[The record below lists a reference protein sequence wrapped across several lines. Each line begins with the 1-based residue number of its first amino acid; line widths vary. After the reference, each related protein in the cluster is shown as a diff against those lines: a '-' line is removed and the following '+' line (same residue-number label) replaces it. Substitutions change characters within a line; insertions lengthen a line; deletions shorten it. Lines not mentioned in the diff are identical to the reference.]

1 MATKTL
7 TTENSSG
14 RSLSVFSYP
23 KSPFQLFAASGQ
35 EIFTAEPQDG
45 SALVEVGSLPS
56 HMLPMLGGA
65 FSLIDYGRLRLL
77 LESTLTFFPEV
88 PCSVLTLSGLVT
100 GDCLSCS
107 GACSARMCVGY
118 DPCGAAEFILLA
130 DVCGLILYVI
140 MPPSLVRVKDVTRLR
155 SARLLAVSGLAC
167 GSSQLFI
174 SLYLHRP
181 MKGVDTCLDLS
192 ICGFLFRRSCTFSHR
207 LGSLLLVFAFK
218 MVGSSIYTVTSVLTQ
233 RELDLHCATFNIP
246 VELRPK
252 LPDRNST
259 IKDSQEG
266 KIGMWLSFSK
276 RGGVDDPCCYSKKF
290 DSLKNWNNRFFWIDA
305 SVCLLS
311 TPWFN
316 GTSVVKDPLPL
327 DEAVDL
333 PWVELL
339 NDNRTL
345 IRKYPETFL
354 CLVGLS
360 RSFIKT
366 GVRPTLLYD
375 NDEEIGLLDFVKYVD
390 PFKVKVR
397 ERTLADNEDELN
409 VNSGKQKQR
418 VAFVSGSPPVK
429 KARAEGIV
437 ISDSRPS
444 MADKSPSDLR
454 RLSRQNKEAD
464 TGSGSTALATKD
476 VTSFSVTPTP
486 ERVLEDVSDD
496 NVRTCPPSGHFV
508 ILSYVTADT
517 DLPDSP
523 QVVPPATSA
532 TTGVNAPVG
541 DGRRLSGSGPEA
553 GALSAT
559 PSQGSSADDFYESQT
574 IDSASAL
581 NVYAALRNQHD
592 AAFLDVVNIN
602 SAQHVCM
609 VSELRLHYEHEIMTS
624 EKFKKKFT
632 DSVAVV
638 QQRDAE
644 IAILKAWL
652 EKSEAEAAKVIELRK
667 YVSDLEVTVAIKVG
681 ELANLHT
688 KNVGLVER
696 VSALESERDSLKNQV
711 VGEGK
716 MREEFVSQQDATKR
730 RFAKC
735 AAELDARIADVRR
748 DMDNDL
754 YPHMLTAIA
763 GRRWVVGHGFRLA
776 VYKCARSVECRS
788 ALGKVEAYDLEVEG
802 KYVATVSEFEGVS
815 FPLLDELEGLKDS
828 PLALI
833 MYALT
838 LKDGQGNKD
847 ATPEFAWFQP
857 SIDLVYVPV
866 YSESGSVDREML
878 LSDVIPAIRQS
889 AERRG
894 LCPPSSSASGGTS
907 GPAPSYDSSLGV
919 TDYHVSTLVLASDGG
934 SAN

>member
-1 MATKTL
+1 MARKGVRL
-7 TTENSSG
+7 G
-14 RSLSVFSYP
+14 R
-23 KSPFQLFAASGQ
+23 
-35 EIFTAEPQDG
+35 
-45 SALVEVGSLPS
+45 
-56 HMLPMLGGA
+56 
-65 FSLIDYGRLRLL
+65 
-77 LESTLTFFPEV
+77 TLTFFPEV

-140 MPPSLVRVKDVTRLR
+140 MPPSLVRVEDVTRLR

-181 MKGVDTCLDLS
+181 MRGVDTCLDLS
-192 ICGFLFRRSCTFSHR
+192 ICGFLFRR

-266 KIGMWLSFSK
+266 KIGILIFLNCLSSARRRWLSFSK

-366 GVRPTLLYD
+366 DVRPTLLYD
-375 NDEEIGLLDFVKYVD
+375 NDEGRL
-390 PFKVKVR
+390 
-397 ERTLADNEDELN
+397 ERTLADNEVPLNTKTGDRVLSPSAQTISLVDHTIQDELN
-409 VNSGKQKQR
+409 FNSCKWKRG

-429 KARAEGIV
+429 KAWAEGIV
-437 ISDSRPS
+437 ISNSQPS
-444 MADKSPSDLR
+444 TTGKSPSALR
-454 RLSRQNKEAD
+454 RLSRQNEQAD
-464 TGSGSTALATKD
+464 TGSGSVAPATED

-508 ILSYVTADT
+508 VLSSVTADT

-624 EKFKKKFT
+624 ENFKKKFT

-652 EKSEAEAAKVIELRK
+652 EKSEAEAAKVIELHK

>member
-1 MATKTL
+1 MA
-7 TTENSSG
+7 
-14 RSLSVFSYP
+14 RP
-23 KSPFQLFAASGQ
+23 IFQPIVS
-35 EIFTAEPQDG
+35 
-45 SALVEVGSLPS
+45 
-56 HMLPMLGGA
+56 
-65 FSLIDYGRLRLL
+65 
-77 LESTLTFFPEV
+77 
-88 PCSVLTLSGLVT
+88 

-107 GACSARMCVGY
+107 RVILPRSGRCLASLDTFGFGLETVLLFCVACA
-118 DPCGAAEFILLA
+118 CGHR
-130 DVCGLILYVI
+130 LILYVLSC
-140 MPPSLVRVKDVTRLR
+140 PPSIVRVRMLQTLDR
-155 SARLLAVSGLAC
+155 SAVGGSGPAC

-192 ICGFLFRRSCTFSHR
+192 ICGFLFRRSAPFVKTGIRFS
-207 LGSLLLVFAFK
+207 
-218 MVGSSIYTVTSVLTQ
+218 SVL
-233 RELDLHCATFNIP
+233 LFNIP

-252 LPDRNST
+252 LLIENLQS
-259 IKDSQEG
+259 
-266 KIGMWLSFSK
+266 KIVKGEDWH
-276 RGGVDDPCCYSKKF
+276 RGGADDPCCYSKKF
-290 DSLKNWNNRFFWIDA
+290 DSLKNWNNCFFWIDA
-305 SVCLLS
+305 SVCLFS

-316 GTSVVKDPLPL
+316 GTSVVKDSLPV

-333 PWVELL
+333 PCVELL
-339 NDNRTL
+339 NENRTL

-366 GVRPTLLYD
+366 GIRPTLLYD
-375 NDEEIGLLDFVKYVD
+375 NDEGRL
-390 PFKVKVR
+390 
-397 ERTLADNEDELN
+397 ERTLADNEVPLNTKTGDRVLSPSAQTISLVDHTIQDELN
-409 VNSGKQKQR
+409 FNSCKWKRG

-429 KARAEGIV
+429 KAWAEGIV
-437 ISDSRPS
+437 ISNSRPS
-444 MADKSPSDLR
+444 TTGKSPSALR
-454 RLSRQNKEAD
+454 RLSRQNEQAD
-464 TGSGSTALATKD
+464 TGSGSVAPATED

-559 PSQGSSADDFYESQT
+559 PSQGSSADVTTLPFAGTFLIMSLLLVTRQLFASAYYESE
-574 IDSASAL
+574 
-581 NVYAALRNQHD
+581 YLRRSLMIVLQ
-592 AAFLDVVNIN
+592 
-602 SAQHVCM
+602 CP
-609 VSELRLHYEHEIMTS
+609 
-624 EKFKKKFT
+624 KGW
-632 DSVAVV
+632 
-638 QQRDAE
+638 E
-644 IAILKAWL
+644 IAYSEAWL
-652 EKSEAEAAKVIELRK
+652 E
-667 YVSDLEVTVAIKVG
+667 
-681 ELANLHT
+681 

-716 MREEFVSQQDATKR
+716 MREKFVSQQDATKR

-907 GPAPSYDSSLGV
+907 GLLPSYDSSLGCN
-919 TDYHVSTLVLASDGG
+919 DYMFLTLVLGQDGDPL
-934 SAN
+934 N